1 MERGI
6 NPYTGEYI
14 GPNPNPNPNENIME
28 ESDDDDDDD
37 DDKKLKKK
45 IDKIVLTIVDN
56 RDELLDPIEKI
67 RTIIA
72 ENRNKKDKTTPE
84 YIEGINKIKSGILS

>member
-14 GPNPNPNPNENIME
+14 GPNPNPNPNPNENIME
-28 ESDDDDDDD
+28 ESDDDDDE
-37 DDKKLKKK
+37 LKKK
-45 IDKIVLTIVDN
+45 IDEIVLTYLDN
-56 RDELLDPIEKI
+56 RDELLGPIQEI

-72 ENRNKKDKTTPE
+72 ENINEKDKTTPE
-84 YIEGINKIKSGILS
+84 YIEGINKIKSI